1 MLFQI
6 SFEKQCTVVSYL
18 ISYFAVIIIYYP
30 IFLITK
36 KRALLNK
43 FVHIWAKQEDMT
55 FIRGFT
61 YMRFKVFVRTF
72 FLTS

>member
-1 MLFQI
+1 MYSRILSYILF
-6 SFEKQCTVVSYL
+6 CCNNYLLSY
-18 ISYFAVIIIYYP
+18 
-30 IFLITK
+30 FLITK